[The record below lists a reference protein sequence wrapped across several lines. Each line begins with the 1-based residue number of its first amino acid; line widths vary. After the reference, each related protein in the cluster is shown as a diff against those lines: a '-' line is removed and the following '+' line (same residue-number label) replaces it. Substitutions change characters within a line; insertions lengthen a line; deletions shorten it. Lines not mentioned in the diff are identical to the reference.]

1 MNIKEKIIPKNGICS
16 KGSYSP
22 GLKVCEQIYISGQ
35 LPIDPNTN
43 QIVEGGI
50 KQQTKQCL
58 ENMKHVLE
66 EAQMDMKYVV
76 KTTVYLKDIS
86 DFQQM
91 NEVYETYFEDP
102 YPARSA
108 CSVNGLVGD
117 ALVEIEAYAIDF
129 RALEVLC
136 CEEGECNGESCCCK

>member
-1 MNIKEKIIPKNGICS
+1 MNIKEKIISKNCPCM
-16 KGSYSP
+16 KGPYSP
-22 GLKVCEQIYISGQ
+22 GLKVCDQIYISGQ
-35 LPIDPNTN
+35 LPIDPKTN
-43 QIVEGGI
+43 KIVDGDI

-58 ENMKHVLE
+58 DNMKRVLE
-66 EAQMDMKYVV
+66 EAEMDMRYIV
-76 KTTVYLKDIS
+76 KTTVFLKDIS

-108 CSVNGLVGD
+108 CAVNGLVGD

-136 CEEGECNGESCCCK
+136 YEEGECDGGSCCCK

>member
-1 MNIKEKIIPKNGICS
+1 MNIKEKIISKNGPCCN
-16 KGSYSP
+16 GPYSP

-43 QIVEGGI
+43 HIVTGGI

-58 ENMKHVLE
+58 ENMKRVLE
-66 EAQMDMKYVV
+66 EAEIDMKYVV
-76 KTTVYLKDIS
+76 KTTVFLKEIS
-86 DFQQM
+86 DFNQM
-91 NEVYETYFEDP
+91 NEVYETYFEEP

-108 CSVNGLVGD
+108 CAVKDIVGN

-136 CEEGECNGESCCCK
+136 CEEGECDGGSCCCK

>member
-1 MNIKEKIIPKNGICS
+1 MNIKEKIISKNGPCS
-16 KGSYSP
+16 NGPYSP
-22 GLKVCEQIYISGQ
+22 GLKVCDQIYISGQ
-35 LPIDPNTN
+35 LPIDPKTN
-43 QIVEGGI
+43 KIVDGDI

-58 ENMKHVLE
+58 DNMKHVLE
-66 EAQMDMKYVV
+66 EAEMDMKYVV
-76 KTTVYLKDIS
+76 KTTVFLKNIS

-91 NEVYETYFEDP
+91 NEVYETYFEEP

-108 CSVNGLVGD
+108 CAINGLVGN

-136 CEEGECNGESCCCK
+136 CEEGECDGRSCCSK